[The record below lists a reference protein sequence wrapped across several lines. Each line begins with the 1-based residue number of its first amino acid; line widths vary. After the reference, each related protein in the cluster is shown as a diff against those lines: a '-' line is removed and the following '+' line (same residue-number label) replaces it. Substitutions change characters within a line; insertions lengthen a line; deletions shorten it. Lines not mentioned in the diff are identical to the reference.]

1 MTTRFKDRADAGRRL
16 AAKLTGFARQPNVFV
31 LGLPRGGVPVAAEV
45 ARALRCPWDVLVVRK
60 LGVPGHEELA
70 MGAIASGRVRV
81 LNRPV
86 LAAYGIDED
95 AVERAVAREQRELV
109 RREKLYRGSRTPC
122 PVDGR
127 TVILVDDGI
136 ATGSTVRAALS
147 ALRSRGADRIV
158 VASPVIAADTK
169 ALLER
174 EADEVVAVLAP
185 PDFSAVGAW
194 YDDFS
199 ATTDEEV
206 TRLVGE
212 TAHCRAE
219 RSVPEK

>member
-1 MTTRFKDRADAGRRL
+1 MRTRFRNRRDAGARL
-16 AAKLTGFARQPNVFV
+16 AAKLSGYARQPNVLV
-31 LGLPRGGVPVAAEV
+31 LALPRGGVPVAAEV
-45 ARALRCPWDVLVVRK
+45 AQALRTPWDVLVVRK

-86 LAAYGIDED
+86 IAACGIGED
-95 AVERAVAREQRELV
+95 ALERVVAREQRELA
-109 RREKLYRGSRTPC
+109 RREKLYRGNRPTC
-122 PVDGR
+122 PVAGR

-136 ATGSTVRAALS
+136 ATGSTVRAALA
-147 ALRSRGADRIV
+147 ALRNRGADRAIV
-158 VASPVIAADTK
+158 AAPVIAADTK
-169 ALLER
+169 ADLER
-174 EADEVVAVLAP
+174 EADEVIAVLAP
-185 PDFSAVGAW
+185 VDFEAVGAW

-212 TAHCRAE
+212 SARCEAE
-219 RSVPEK
+219 RGA